1 MFDDKSYLRSKTYF
15 QMQQLCRIFC
25 TITEETIKDI
35 KETQSKVLFVVG
47 VKFCGSEGF
56 EGDFEA
62 LSTKWNEHTTDQIA

>member
-1 MFDDKSYLRSKTYF
+1 
-15 QMQQLCRIFC
+15 
-25 TITEETIKDI
+25 
-35 KETQSKVLFVVG
+35 VVG